1 MFIGKSIDNVSQ
13 LKVDAVVTCSCSTL
27 SARSQHPARKVGAG
41 YAAVT
46 TANAE
51 ALTPGMQRQPLWLG
65 QVQGHC
71 LTQTQLSHHDFSDY
85 AST

>member
-51 ALTPGMQRQPLWLG
+51 ALTPGM
-65 QVQGHC
+65 
-71 LTQTQLSHHDFSDY
+71 
-85 AST
+85 